1 MRWPGPMSLKT
12 LEKGVRIDAS
22 DGAGSESTY
31 PWIPMAGACWSLGGS
46 CDVNE
51 ALKYM
56 LDGW

>member
-1 MRWPGPMSLKT
+1 MSLKT
-12 LEKGVRIDAS
+12 LGKGVSIDAS

-46 CDVNE
+46 CDVSE